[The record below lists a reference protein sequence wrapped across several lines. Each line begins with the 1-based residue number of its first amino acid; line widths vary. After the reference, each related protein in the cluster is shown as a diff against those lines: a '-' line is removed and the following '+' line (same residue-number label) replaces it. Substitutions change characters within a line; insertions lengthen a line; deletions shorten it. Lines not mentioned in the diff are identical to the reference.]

1 MIIFP
6 AVDIKGG
13 QCVRLK
19 QGRAEDVTIFS
30 QDPVQVALHWAAAGA
45 QWLHVIDLDGA
56 FQGEPVNFDIIRRI
70 CQETRIPVQ
79 LGGGIRDLQTGR
91 RYFEAGVNRL
101 IIGTMAL
108 EDKKGFQAICSAYPG
123 RIGVSLDADQGRLK
137 SKGWVQ
143 DSGLRIEQVLPELE
157 NLGVAFL
164 VYTDIHRDGMQSG
177 VNIGAVETLLDR
189 TEMPVIAAGG
199 VTSLD
204 DIQQLAPLEVKGL
217 SGVITGKAIYEKTLD
232 FAQALHWLSTRSS

>member
-1 MIIFP
+1 M
-6 AVDIKGG
+6 
-13 QCVRLK
+13 
-19 QGRAEDVTIFS
+19 TIFS
-30 QDPVQVALHWAAAGA
+30 QDPVQAALHWTASGA

-70 CQETRIPVQ
+70 CHETRIPVQ
-79 LGGGIRDLQTGR
+79 LGGGVRDLQTGQ
-91 RYFEAGVNRL
+91 RYFEAGVSRL

-108 EDKKGFQAICSAYPG
+108 EDKQGLQAICSAYPG

-157 NLGVAFL
+157 KIGVAFII
-164 VYTDIHRDGMQSG
+164 YTDIHRDGMQTG
-177 VNIGAVETLLDR
+177 VNLAAVEALLAR
-189 TEMPVIAAGG
+189 TELPVIVAGG
-199 VTSLD
+199 VTNLD
-204 DIQQLAPLEVKGL
+204 DIQQLAPLEAKGL

-232 FAQALHWLSTRSS
+232 FSQALHWLSGR